1 MLLFNVLIRMKFFYY
16 FKYFYFIAKNW
27 NVRLAAFTVYH
38 EIKGEKKYKIDTV
51 RIDNLQHQK
60 IRSSNLKHAS
70 IYQGTNYFIIEKA
83 FQFLKSENA
92 NHEIADFGCGKGR
105 VLVVAA
111 FYNFKKITGIDF
123 AESLCREAELN
134 IEKIKPLF
142 PETNFQIIYDDAV
155 NYKIENETNVFFFF
169 NPFDEVMMLQIVKN
183 ILSSLK
189 KKSRKIYIVYINPLH
204 KEIFLSAGFEEE
216 YFFRKMK
223 YLEFSILSKEA
234 EEF

>member
-1 MLLFNVLIRMKFFYY
+1 MKFFYY
-16 FKYFYFIAKNW
+16 FKYFFFIAKNW

-38 EIKGEKKYKIDTV
+38 EVKGEKKYKINTV

-60 IRSSNLKHAS
+60 IKSSNLKHAS

-83 FQFLKSENA
+83 FQFLKNENA
-92 NHEIADFGCGKGR
+92 NHEIVDFGCGKGR
-105 VLVVAA
+105 VLVIAA
-111 FYNFKKITGIDF
+111 FYRFKKITGIDF

-134 IEKIKPLF
+134 LEKIKPVF
-142 PETNFQIIYDDAV
+142 PETNFQVICDDAV
-155 NYKIENETNVFFFF
+155 NYKIENDTNVFFFF
-169 NPFDEVMMLQIVKN
+169 NPFDEVMMLQIIKN

-189 KKSRKIYIVYINPLH
+189 KKSRKIYIVYVNPLH

-216 YFFRKMK
+216 LFYRKMK

-234 EEF
+234 DEF